1 MSLNLRVRMLREI
14 LVRIRLSPSNVIAD
28 LIHIFPLM
36 TLEECDPNDLAEF
49 FIITTVLNLRLSSG
63 NLTADLIR
71 VLFMIHEECD
81 HNALAD
87 IIISTIK
94 VL

>member
-63 NLTADLIR
+63 NVTAD
-71 VLFMIHEECD
+71 FMNQEECYPND
-81 HNALAD
+81 LVEF
-87 IIISTIK
+87 ILTTIM
-94 VL
+94 LFC